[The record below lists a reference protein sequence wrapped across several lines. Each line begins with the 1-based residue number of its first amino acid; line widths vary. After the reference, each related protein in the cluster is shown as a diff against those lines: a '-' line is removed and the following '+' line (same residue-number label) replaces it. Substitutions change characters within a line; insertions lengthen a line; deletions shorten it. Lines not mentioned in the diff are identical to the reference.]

1 MRGGVGEEDMKK
13 PAKTSRGS
21 RSPISVCLC
30 ALPHTH
36 ARAPSSHMVFPSHYE
51 TVGGVGAETTTHL
64 LCTKVTSDIKY
75 PRAPQMGEVG

>member
-1 MRGGVGEEDMKK
+1 MKTEERGGKEDMKK

-30 ALPHTH
+30 ALPL
-36 ARAPSSHMVFPSHYE
+36 SSHMVFPSHYE

-75 PRAPQMGEVG
+75 PRAPQMGEAG